1 MNLAKDVRYWKQY
14 RQINCW
20 YCGVRLYHNRDV
32 FCWNEDDHKWQ
43 QYRTAPAGW
52 KKYALDHA
60 LPISRGGSNTEW
72 NLVIACESCNCS
84 KRTKTIE
91 EYRRYK
97 AKQAQTS
104 AYFFWIERELGEIM
118 TDILTEIHI
127 EELEEEVN
135 NDKRLMNDYQ
145 ARAKQKEAKVAALER
160 EIQTLKAS
168 LGKNGVVPS
177 CL

>member
-20 YCGVRLYHNRDV
+20 YCGVRLYYSRDV
-32 FCWNEDDHKWQ
+32 FRWVEDDHKWE
-43 QYRTAPAGW
+43 QYRVAPTGW
-52 KKYALDHA
+52 KKFVLDHA
-60 LPISRGGSNTEW
+60 LPSSKGGDNTDW
-72 NLVIACESCNCS
+72 NLVSACESCNCS
-84 KRTKTIE
+84 KRNKTVE
-91 EYRRYK
+91 EFRQHK
-97 AKQAQTS
+97 AKQSQTS
-104 AYFFWIERELGEIM
+104 AYFFWIEREVGETIL
-118 TDILTEIHI
+118 DILTRIHI
-127 EELEEEVN
+127 EELEAEFFN
-135 NDKRLMNDYQ
+135 NKRLMEDYQ